1 MAEEPRSDAAC
12 RLGSRFLNVVI
23 TIDQQVH
30 GYRQGHQLLSSS
42 IALSNLDQSTIDQL
56 SDVAGP
62 LRPGEQF
69 DPYLTGYPLPRGSHY
84 VLART
89 WQDLTVARAGCVRT
103 CSLLIPT
110 SAWASTDNIRSFFTL
125 LDLDGPPIQACP
137 VDFKPPDPSPLLPLP
152 EFRAKELMEAM
163 FLEGAKPVAVFDAPD
178 PELVAL
184 RLLTALWPSIRARFA
199 FSTFALSPRKVE
211 GRFFDLVFS
220 PKDAKPRFSDWP
232 GRRVDGQATHDAR
245 HRWTGTIFER
255 VFQDPFPRLMTDR
268 QLGIVGKQDDDTA
281 AALRIALLWEELHD
295 KLDRAPTA
303 ALGLLDIANSRVSS
317 NPSVALELVPLL
329 RSATQRAITTLS
341 ESEAW
346 DYIGA
351 LVRKMR
357 GVYSQHDFGF
367 VFDAVEQH
375 SRLHPA
381 GAIALLGVDDQS
393 GAIDTLLPA
402 VAAGIGENFKH
413 ALPTLKN
420 AAPTIL
426 ARLVSVGGRLAEQT
440 ALAPDL
446 LVKLI
451 DALPALSKA
460 DAKALSSSLLPLLLW
475 DEQLPLAAQLIGALD
490 EDELLAEVR
499 HLGAASGFRAH
510 GFFEPLT
517 TRAGEIGAVDRLRQ
531 VLLEAPAS
539 TDRDAFLAAT
549 LRPTLDDVRWLLA
562 EPRLSVEVAGRYLL
576 GLLRS
581 SNDSQRKTLLSVDA
595 VLARVPDEGAEQL
608 AWAAKNV
615 RMSLE
620 PFLATVFRLFRIS
633 DEGTRGDLAV
643 LALERCLA
651 QPMRTDEAA
660 VVASLFNVLGTRI
673 DVRWVAQAG
682 LSSRVPPQVV
692 SRNLVAMNTCAPTA
706 REQFIFSI
714 VDIAEALT
722 SRYSLEM
729 SAEGAVACSRLIYS
743 AQSANSGIALAAA
756 GRLVPATFRARRLPL
771 SSLIAAAFPIVYRE
785 LAVKDEVPD
794 LLRFVPFL
802 DWDKCKAARRELVDV
817 FLTSPSW
824 APEDFALTAYQC
836 MDMDRIFNRMSE
848 AHGGEEY
855 LHLVEANVAKLEGTL
870 RDAVVT
876 ALHRV
881 RTGHVRD
888 K

>member
-1 MAEEPRSDAAC
+1 MAEEPGSDPAC
-12 RLGSRFLNVVI
+12 RLGIRVLNVVI
-23 TIDQQVH
+23 SIDQQVH

-42 IALSNLDQSTIDQL
+42 IMLSKADQSTIDQL

-69 DPYLTGYPLPRGSHY
+69 APYLTGYPLPGGSHY

-89 WQDLTVARAGCVRT
+89 WQDLTVTRAGCVRT

-110 SAWASTDNIRSFFTL
+110 SAWASSDNIRSFLNL
-125 LDLDGPPIQACP
+125 LDQDGAS
-137 VDFKPPDPSPLLPLP
+137 VEARSTDFKPSVPSPLSPVP

-163 FLEGAKPVAVFDAPD
+163 FLEDTKPIAVFDAPD

-211 GRFFDLVFS
+211 GRFFDLVFA
-220 PKDAKPRFSDWP
+220 PKDAKFRFSDWP

-245 HRWTGTIFER
+245 HRWTGTMFER

-281 AALRIALLWEELHD
+281 SALRIAMLWEELRD
-295 KLDRAPTA
+295 KLDGAPTA
-303 ALGLLDIANSRVSS
+303 ALGLLDIANSRMSS

-346 DYIGA
+346 DYISA

-357 GVYSQHDFGF
+357 GVYSQRDFGF
-367 VFDAVEQH
+367 VFDAVEQLA
-375 SRLHPA
+375 RLHPA
-381 GAIALLGVDDQS
+381 GAIALLGVEDQS
-393 GAIDTLLPA
+393 GAIDTLVPA
-402 VAAGIGENFKH
+402 VAAGLGENFEH
-413 ALPTLKN
+413 ALPPLKH
-420 AAPTIL
+420 ADPTTF
-426 ARLVSVGGRLAEQT
+426 ARLISVGGRLAEQT

-446 LVKLI
+446 LVKLA
-451 DALPALSKA
+451 DALPSLSQA
-460 DAKALSSSLLPLLLW
+460 DAMALSSSLLPLLLW

-510 GFFEPLT
+510 GFFQPLT
-517 TRAGEIGAVDRLRQ
+517 TRANEIGAIDSLRQ
-531 VLLEAPAS
+531 TLLETPAS
-539 TDRDAFLAAT
+539 SDRDAFLAAT
-549 LRPTLDDVRWLLA
+549 LSPALDDVRWLLA
-562 EPRLSVEVAGRYLL
+562 EPQLSVDVAGKYLL

-581 SNDSQRKTLLSVDA
+581 ANDSQRRTLLSVDA
-595 VLARVPDEGAEQL
+595 VLARVPVEGVEQL
-608 AWAAKNV
+608 LWAVKNV
-615 RMSLE
+615 RMSLD
-620 PFLATVFRLFRIS
+620 PFLAAMFRLIRIS
-633 DEGTRGDLAV
+633 DDRTSDELAT
-643 LALERCLA
+643 LALERCLP
-651 QPMRTDEAA
+651 QPMGVDEAE
-660 VVASLFNVLGTRI
+660 VVAYLFDVLGTRI
-673 DVRWVAQAG
+673 NVSWVALTG
-682 LSSRVPPQVV
+682 LSSLVPSQVV
-692 SRNLVAMNTCAPTA
+692 SRNLVAMNNCSPATRA
-706 REQFIFSI
+706 QFVFFI

-729 SAEGAVACSRLIYS
+729 SAEGANACASLMYS
-743 AQSANSGIALAAA
+743 AQSVNLGNALAAA

-771 SSLIAAAFPIVYRE
+771 SSLIAATFPIVYRE
-785 LAVKDEVPD
+785 LAAKDEVPD
-794 LLRFVPFL
+794 LLRFIPFL
-802 DWDKCKAARRELVDV
+802 DWDKCKAARRELVEV

-824 APEDFALTAYQC
+824 APEDFALTAYRC
-836 MDMDRIFNRMSE
+836 MDMDRIFDRTRE
-848 AHGGEEY
+848 VHGGEEY
-855 LHLVEANVAKLEGTL
+855 LDFVEANAAKLESTF
-870 RDAVVT
+870 RDAVVA

-881 RTGHVRD
+881 RSGHLRD